1 MPLLIESVHARE
13 ILDSRG
19 QLTVEVQVGVTGG
32 WSNHASV
39 PSGKSTGRREALE
52 LRDGDILRYRGRG
65 VRRAVQHVNEII
77 APSLVGFDAL
87 LGVSLAVARAAATAL
102 RLHPDR
108 MAGPVRPELMAT
120 DLAGYLVRKGVP
132 FRVAH
137 DLVGRAVR
145 LAEERDLALD
155 QLPLDDLRVLDGNFV
170 RDVEEVFDLQA
181 ALERRSATGGTAQVQ
196 SQLDAARNVLTSA

>member
-1 MPLLIESVHARE
+1 
-13 ILDSRG
+13 
-19 QLTVEVQVGVTGG
+19 
-32 WSNHASV
+32 
-39 PSGKSTGRREALE
+39 
-52 LRDGDILRYRGRG
+52 
-65 VRRAVQHVNEII
+65 
-77 APSLVGFDAL
+77 
-87 LGVSLAVARAAATAL
+87 
-102 RLHPDR
+102 
-108 MAGPVRPELMAT
+108 MAT